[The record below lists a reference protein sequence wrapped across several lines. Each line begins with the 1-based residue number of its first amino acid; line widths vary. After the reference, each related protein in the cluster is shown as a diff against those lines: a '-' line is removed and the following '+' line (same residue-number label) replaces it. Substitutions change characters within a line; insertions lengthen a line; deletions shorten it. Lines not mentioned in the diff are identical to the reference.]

1 MRSRASQ
8 GRAPKGGL
16 APRTRAMR
24 VGRLRLPQI
33 AATIRPASGNPHP
46 PSGNAHHDADL
57 RRFSARPFRHIRTAP
72 CHSRGDACLCRRV
85 RSAADASRRR
95 GSIAIDAEGPLRFG
109 LASLLDHDADDVRL
123 LYRPH
128 RVAGLAGR
136 QRIALARAASAGG
149 RSHARCRRCR
159 GKGFPQPSGDWHRD
173 VQGRRPQRGGTG
185 LVRNG
190 LADHRTATRW
200 YRGGTGRLVRFFED
214 IEIGQRREVGS
225 FTFTADLIKKFAGQF
240 DPQRFHLD
248 EEEGRKSLFGGLAAS
263 GWHVGS
269 VCMKLLV
276 ADGQRHAKE
285 AAARGEAIAVWGPSP
300 GFRELRWIK
309 PVLADDTLSFASEV
323 ESLRSSDSRPEWGI
337 LQARN
342 TGTNQHGELV
352 FSFLASAFVP
362 RRNAGS

>member
-1 MRSRASQ
+1 M
-8 GRAPKGGL
+8 
-16 APRTRAMR
+16 
-24 VGRLRLPQI
+24 
-33 AATIRPASGNPHP
+33 
-46 PSGNAHHDADL
+46 
-57 RRFSARPFRHIRTAP
+57 
-72 CHSRGDACLCRRV
+72 
-85 RSAADASRRR
+85 
-95 GSIAIDAEGPLRFG
+95 
-109 LASLLDHDADDVRL
+109 
-123 LYRPH
+123 
-128 RVAGLAGR
+128 
-136 QRIALARAASAGG
+136 
-149 RSHARCRRCR
+149 
-159 GKGFPQPSGDWHRD
+159 
-173 VQGRRPQRGGTG
+173 
-185 LVRNG
+185 
-190 LADHRTATRW
+190 
-200 YRGGTGRLVRFFED
+200 RFFED

-276 ADGQRHAKE
+276 ADGQRQAKE
-285 AAARGEAIAVWGPSP
+285 GAARGEEIAVWGPSP

-309 PVLADDTLSFASEV
+309 PVLADDTISFASEV